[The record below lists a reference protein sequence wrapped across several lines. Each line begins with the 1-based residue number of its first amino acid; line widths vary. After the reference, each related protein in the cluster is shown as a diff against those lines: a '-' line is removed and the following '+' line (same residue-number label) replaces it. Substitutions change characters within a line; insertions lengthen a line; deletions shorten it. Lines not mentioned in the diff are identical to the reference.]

1 MLELQVMLMKTV
13 IRALGW
19 ATYIFWIILLF
30 FSVTAAYSAFQLGQG
45 FALGEPRTSTSNGTV
60 TMSLPFYINNVG
72 FYDIANLNFKTSVR
86 DRFGAPVSDSSTF
99 VQLIPRG
106 DNSSITHNITLNANS
121 MTSSQLSHL
130 LFADS
135 NLTVEASLKLDYAK
149 IIPFEI
155 STNFTM
161 PWGAPLHNLT
171 IGRISMSGT
180 RATVPF
186 SFENH
191 SFFELNGT
199 MRLEIVDNLNQ
210 IVGQGTALPILAPP
224 QSSYWSSLDV
234 TVSGDPANIRTARLY
249 FQTSVFSYGP
259 VVIPLA

>member
-1 MLELQVMLMKTV
+1 MSMKTV

-30 FSVTAAYSAFQLGQG
+30 FGATTAYSAFQLAHG
-45 FALGEPRTSTSNGTV
+45 FGFGEPRTSTSDGTV
-60 TMSLPFYINNVG
+60 TMSLPLYINNVG
-72 FYDIANLNFKTSVR
+72 FYDIVNMNLTTLIR
-86 DRFGAPVSDSSTF
+86 DISGAPISDSSTF
-99 VQLIPRG
+99 VQLIPKG
-106 DNSSITHNITLNANS
+106 QNSSMMHNITLNVNS

-135 NLTVEASLKLDYAK
+135 DLTVDASLKLDYARV
-149 IIPFEI
+149 IPLGI

-171 IGRISMSGT
+171 IGHISMSGT
-180 RATVPF
+180 HATVPF
-186 SFENH
+186 NFENH

-199 MRLEIVDNLNQ
+199 MRLEIVDNLGQ
-210 IVGQGTALPILAPP
+210 IVGQGTAPIIAPP
-224 QSSYWSSLDV
+224 QSGYWSSVDV
-234 TVSGDPANIRTARLY
+234 AVSGDPANIRTARLY

-259 VVIPLA
+259 VVIPVA